1 MDGRAESDVTR
12 CLFVSDLHGRA
23 ERYEK
28 LWKAIGE
35 TVPDA
40 VFLGGD
46 LLPSGLL
53 HTESNNPLQQNFV
66 SDYLAPGFE
75 RLRSRLG
82 DRYPAV
88 FLIMG
93 NDDSRLEEPVF
104 LDVAT
109 TGLWTYAHNRR
120 CRFRQYDI
128 YGYACVPPTPFMLK
142 DWERYDVSRYVPPG
156 CISPEAGNRSIPRP
170 ENEIRYA
177 TIQKDLELLVG
188 QRSVEHAIFL
198 FHSPPFETCLD
209 RVANDGKMID
219 FVPLDLHVGSIAIRR
234 FIEQREPLLSLHG
247 HVHESAGLT
256 GSWRDRIGRTH
267 MFGAAHDGPE
277 LSLIRF
283 DPANLSEA
291 SRDLL

>member
-1 MDGRAESDVTR
+1 MMR
-12 CLFVSDLHGRA
+12 CLFVSDLHGHP

-28 LWKAIGE
+28 LWRVIEE
-35 TVPDA
+35 TVPAA

-53 HTESNNPLQQNFV
+53 RSVSLNPTYHNFV
-66 SDYLAPGFE
+66 SDYLAPGFD
-75 RLRSRLG
+75 RLRFQLG
-82 DRYPAV
+82 DRYPTV
-88 FLIMG
+88 FLILG

-109 TGLWTYAHNRR
+109 TGLWNYAHNRR
-120 CRFRQYDI
+120 CRFQQYDI
-128 YGYACVPPTPFMLK
+128 YGYAYVPPTPFMHK

-156 CISPEAGNRSIPRP
+156 GISPEDGYRAIPRP
-170 ENEIRYA
+170 ANEVRYA

-188 QRSVEHAIFL
+188 GRPLDHTIFL

-209 RVANDGKMID
+209 RVENDGKMID
-219 FVPLDLHVGSIAIRR
+219 SVPLDLNVGSIAIRR
-234 FIEQREPLLSLHG
+234 FIEQREPLLTLHG
-247 HVHESAGLT
+247 HIHESARLT

-277 LSLIRF
+277 LSLVWF
-283 DPANLSEA
+283 DPANLTGARRE
-291 SRDLL
+291 LL

>member
-1 MDGRAESDVTR
+1 MDGRAGSDVTR
-12 CLFVSDLHGRA
+12 CLFVSDLHGQTQ
-23 ERYEK
+23 RYEK
-28 LWKAIGE
+28 LWKTISE

-53 HTESNNPLQQNFV
+53 GTEPVNPAQQNFV

-109 TGLWTYAHNRR
+109 TGLWIYAHNRP
-120 CRFRQYDI
+120 CRFKQYDI
-128 YGYACVPPTPFMLK
+128 YGYACIPPTPFLHK

-156 CISPEAGNRSIPRP
+156 CVSPEAGNRSIPRSG
-170 ENEIRYA
+170 NEIRYA

-188 QRSVEHAIFL
+188 QRSVEQAIFL

-209 RVANDGKMID
+209 RVANEGKMID

-234 FIEQREPLLSLHG
+234 FIEQRQPLLSLHG
-247 HVHESAGLT
+247 HVHESAGLA

-277 LSLIRF
+277 LSLVRF
-283 DPANLSEA
+283 DPAKLSEA
-291 SRDLL
+291 SRELL

>member
-1 MDGRAESDVTR
+1 MEGRAGSDVTR
-12 CLFVSDLHGRA
+12 CLFVSDLHGQP
-23 ERYEK
+23 EHYEK

-46 LLPSGLL
+46 LLPPVLL
-53 HTESNNPLQQNFV
+53 NAGPVNPAQQNFV
-66 SDYLAPGFE
+66 GGYLAKGFE

-88 FLIMG
+88 FLILG
-93 NDDSRLEEPVF
+93 NDDNRLEEPVI

-109 TGLWTYAHNRR
+109 TGLWVYAHNRR
-120 CRFRQYDI
+120 CRFKQYDV
-128 YGYACVPPTPFMLK
+128 YGYACIPPTPFMWK

-156 CISPEAGNRSIPRP
+156 SISPEEGYRSIPRP
-170 ENEIRYA
+170 VNEIRHA
-177 TIQKDLELLVG
+177 TIQKDLEVLVG
-188 QRSVEHAIFL
+188 GRSVERAIFL
-198 FHSPPFETCLD
+198 FHSPPYETALD

-234 FIEQREPLLSLHG
+234 FIERREPLLSLHG
-247 HVHESAGLT
+247 HIHESARLT
-256 GSWRDRIGRTH
+256 GSWKDRIGRTH
-267 MFGAAHDGPE
+267 IFGAAHDGPE
-277 LSLIRF
+277 LALVHF
-283 DPANLSEA
+283 EPANLQGA

>member
-1 MDGRAESDVTR
+1 MDAKAGSDVTR
-12 CLFVSDLHGRA
+12 CLFVSDLHGRP

-28 LWKAIGE
+28 LWKAIRD
-35 TVPDA
+35 TVPAA

-53 HTESNNPLQQNFV
+53 RTESNNPLQQNFV

-93 NDDSRLEEPVF
+93 NDDSRLEESVF

-109 TGLWTYAHNRR
+109 TGLWIYAHNRR
-120 CRFRQYDI
+120 CSFKQYDI
-128 YGYACVPPTPFMLK
+128 YGYAYVPPTPFMSK

-156 CISPEAGNRSIPRP
+156 CISPEAGNQSIPCP

-188 QRSVEHAIFL
+188 QRSVERAIFL

-209 RVANDGKMID
+209 RVVNEGKMID
-219 FVPLDLHVGSIAIRR
+219 FVPMDLHIGSIAIRR
-234 FIEQREPLLSLHG
+234 FIEQRQPLLSLHG

-277 LSLIRF
+277 LSLVRF
-283 DPANLSEA
+283 DPANLSKA